1 MMGLALVV
9 GDEILDELSDLSR
22 IRWEIVDDEGTAR
35 NFIDNHTAG
44 RT

>member
-9 GDEILDELSDLSR
+9 GDEILDELSDLLC
-22 IRWEIVDDEGTAR
+22 IRWEIVGDEGTEW
-35 NFIDNHTAG
+35 NCIDNHTAG